1 MIPGYLSAGEQTSAG
16 MTHEETS
23 LGDTQKHST
32 DDQSL
37 VSCNGCRADGDDSP
51 RNHDSADPFTRC
63 KVLHSNHQRCFIPYQ
78 EDLRDITREF
88 KDDIW
93 LFISLSFDS
102 REKTYDEEH
111 GYYEIVSVSLEIE
124 TL

>member
-1 MIPGYLSAGEQTSAG
+1 MIPGYISAGEQTSAG

-23 LGDTQKHST
+23 LGHTQKHST
-32 DDQSL
+32 DDQTLISRDG
-37 VSCNGCRADGDDSP
+37 SCTDGDDSP

-63 KVLHSNHQRCFIPYQ
+63 KVLHSNRQRCLTRYQ
-78 EDLRDITREF
+78 EDLRDVTREF

-93 LFISLSFDS
+93 LFVSLSFEP
-102 REKTYDEEH
+102 REDTYDEEH